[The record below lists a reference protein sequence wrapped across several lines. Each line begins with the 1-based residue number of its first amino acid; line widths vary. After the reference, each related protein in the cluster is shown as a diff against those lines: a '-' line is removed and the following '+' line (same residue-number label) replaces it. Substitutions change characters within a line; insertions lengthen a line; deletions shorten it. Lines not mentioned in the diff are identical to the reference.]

1 MEASWMTEAGEYH
14 KHSSKGSSTKRH
26 QRKWSYDEP
35 TEPKRFR
42 RASKENIS
50 GMSRPSIKFLS
61 RTGGVKRING
71 QMFDESISVLN
82 TYLVEQTERNDDLQK
97 KLEEQNIVIQTLNTN
112 FIDYEMKIDLSR
124 AQNEEYKQTINE
136 AHEKYEDLMNELM
149 LTRQNLDTTTHQIKQ
164 YEETVRSLNQTVF
177 EKEKKYE

>member
-1 MEASWMTEAGEYH
+1 MSTSWTEYDEEGCSYNQ
-14 KHSSKGSSTKRH
+14 HSKRGHH
-26 QRKWSYDEP
+26 QRRYSHNEP

-61 RTGGVKRING
+61 RKGGVKTING

-82 TYLVEQTERNDDLQK
+82 TYLVEQTERNDDLQR
-97 KLEEQNIVIQTLNTN
+97 KLDEQNIIIQTLKTN
-112 FIDYEMKIDLSR
+112 FIDYEMKIDLSQ

-136 AHEKYEDLMNELM
+136 ANEKYEDLMNELM
-149 LTRQNLDTTTHQIKQ
+149 LTRQNLDTTTLQIKQ